1 VRSFV
6 ERNPARIGLVV
17 IVTALASV
25 GAVLTVNRSIFTSSY
40 TVAARFSNAAG
51 IGPGAKVT
59 LAGVDVG
66 TVSGVHLDGNAVLV
80 DLAVNQGVVL
90 PRRTAA
96 SIEVETVLGVLDV
109 ALQPLGGWSSPLRDG
124 ALITDTS
131 VPVELQQVENTAG
144 NLLQQADVAAFNKL
158 LTAIDDIARGKQAQV
173 AQIVQG
179 LDRFTGVVDA
189 RSTQVSDL
197 IDAANRLASTVA
209 ARDSQLSSVVS
220 SVDQVVQGLAARSSD
235 LASLIQQ
242 TDRMASQTA
251 ALVGGDQPQ
260 VQQLLDHLH
269 AVLGVVAQ
277 HQLDLAEGVA
287 YLDSGLQGFSSIG
300 FSGSAPNSWGNI
312 YFDLLGSTGIDSVLG
327 SCGILDQALNQVLGP
342 DPLPCSQRSG
352 PAVTSTGTPVQANV
366 GSPPST
372 GAPHLAAGPA
382 SGGGPAVSRGALGP
396 PSTTAGPSARSK
408 ASNGAL
414 GQLIGRLFGA

>member
-1 VRSFV
+1 MKSFT

-17 IVTALASV
+17 VVATVVAV

-40 TVAARFSNAAG
+40 TLAARFSNAAG

-90 PRRTAA
+90 PRRTTA

-109 ALQPLGGWSSPLRDG
+109 ALQPLGGWSSPLRGG

-131 VPVELQQVENTAG
+131 VPVELQNVENTAG

-158 LTAIDDIARGKQAQV
+158 LTAIGDIARGKQAQV

-179 LDRFTGVVDA
+179 LDSFTGVVDA

-197 IDAANRLASTVA
+197 IDAANTLASTVA
-209 ARDSQLSSVVS
+209 ARDRQLSSVVS
-220 SVDQVVQGLAARSSD
+220 SLAQVVQGLAARSSD
-235 LASLIQQ
+235 LAAVIRQ
-242 TDRMASQTA
+242 TDRLASQTA

-260 VQQLLDHLH
+260 IQQLLDHLH

-277 HQLDLAEGVA
+277 HQQDLAEGVA

-300 FSGSAPNSWGNI
+300 NSGSTPNSWGNI
-312 YFDLLGSTGIDSVLG
+312 YFDLLGSNGIDSVLG

-352 PAVTSTGTPVQANV
+352 PAVTSTGTPVPAGANSL
-366 GSPPST
+366 GSA
-372 GAPHLAAGPA
+372 GADIPAARPA
-382 SGGGPAVSRGALGP
+382 SGGGRAAPREPLGSSPARAEP
-396 PSTTAGPSARSK
+396 TAGPM
-408 ASNGAL
+408 GATGSL
-414 GQLIGRLFGA
+414 GQLVGRLLGA